1 MDPNLIDNTNIIENI
16 KFFWQNFIEKK
27 KTLLLIIISFFS
39 SFLELVSLGAA
50 IPFILVIVENDIS
63 IYPIVNNFFLFF
75 EASSKDHRII
85 VSIILFLFAFFVR
98 SIFVIFVNIFKLNY
112 SYKLNIRLSKKIHEN
127 ILNQSILY
135 FTKTKT
141 STLIQNNYSEVGI
154 LSGNLV
160 ASVVQILI
168 DLSFLIMAIVFF
180 SKLEP
185 TGTAIIGSTFLLLA
199 AIYIFLIKKHLVN
212 FGQQRLV
219 NNKKVLNELMQ
230 NFTSIKEI
238 KLSKYLDYFV
248 NLLTAAVKKD
258 GKIGV
263 IENTIYDVTKQLF
276 EFLIVVV
283 FCILLYYLYFIHGDL
298 KYTLFI
304 MGIYALA
311 SFRILPLV
319 NRLII
324 AYQRLKFYL
333 PALKAVNE
341 NLKLENQKEVLK
353 SSTKIKLLDKIEIKN
368 LNYKYSESNENT
380 LTNVNLIIEKNDIIG
395 IYGPSGSG
403 KTTLVNIIIGL
414 IYPDKG
420 VVEVDGK
427 NINNFLFDWRKN
439 IAYVTQSFKPRDV
452 SIEENIAFGMKDT
465 DLDDSLMKEALRI
478 SQIADWVQNLP
489 QKQKTIISENATNIS
504 GGQNQRIAIA
514 RAIYKNTDL
523 IVLDEA
529 TAGLDSDTENKF
541 LEFIKKNELKKTF
554 IIISHSKKVLSICNK
569 VFDLTNK
576 D

>member
-1 MDPNLIDNTNIIENI
+1 MDTNLSDNI
-16 KFFWQNFIEKK
+16 KFFWNNFIDKK
-27 KTLLLIIISFFS
+27 KTIVLIIMCLFG

-50 IPFILVIVENDIS
+50 IPLIFVIVENDLSNYQIL
-63 IYPIVNNFFLFF
+63 NDFFTFF
-75 EASSKDHRII
+75 EANTKEQRII
-85 VSIILFLFAFFVR
+85 MSIILFLLGFFTR
-98 SIFVIFVNIFKLNY
+98 SIFLIFVNIFRLNY
-112 SYKLNIRLSKKIHEN
+112 GYKLNIRLSKKIHEN

-135 FTKTKT
+135 FTKNKT
-141 STLIQNNYSEVGI
+141 STLIQHNYSEVGL

-160 ASVVQILI
+160 NSVIQILV
-168 DLSFLIMAIVFF
+168 DLSFLIMAIFF
-180 SKLEP
+180 FLKIEP
-185 TGTAIIGSTFLLLA
+185 TGTVIIGTTFLFLGI
-199 AIYIFLIKKHLVN
+199 IYIVLIKKHLVN
-212 FGQQRLV
+212 FGEQRLT

-230 NFTSIKEI
+230 NFSSIKEI

-248 NLLTAAVKKD
+248 NLLVVAVKKD
-258 GKIGV
+258 GRVSV
-263 IENTIYDVTKQLF
+263 IEKTIYDVTRHVF

-283 FCILLYYLYFIHGDL
+283 FCLLLYYFYFIHGDL
-298 KYTLFI
+298 KYTVFI

-311 SFRILPLV
+311 AFRILPLL

-324 AYQRLKFYL
+324 AYQGLKFYL
-333 PALKAVNE
+333 PALKTVNE
-341 NLKLENQKEVLK
+341 NLKLENQKEILR
-353 SSTKIKLLDKIEIKN
+353 SSKEIKFLDKIEIKD
-368 LNYKYSESNENT
+368 LSYKYSESNNHTLENIN
-380 LTNVNLIIEKNDIIG
+380 LTIKKNDIIG

-414 IYPDKG
+414 LYPDKG

-427 NINNFLFDWRKN
+427 DINNFLLEWRDN

-452 SIEENIAFGMKDT
+452 SIEENIAFGMKDMN
-465 DLDDSLMKEALRI
+465 LDENRMKEALRI
-478 SQIADWVQNLP
+478 AQIENWIKSLP
-489 QKQKTIISENATNIS
+489 QKQKTIITENATNIS

-529 TAGLDSDTENKF
+529 TAGLDYDTEDKF
-541 LEFIKKNELKKTF
+541 LEFVKKNELKKTF

-576 D
+576 NSCIES

>member
-1 MDPNLIDNTNIIENI
+1 MDTNLSDNI
-16 KFFWQNFIEKK
+16 KFFWNNFIDKK
-27 KTLLLIIISFFS
+27 KTIVLIIMCLFG

-50 IPFILVIVENDIS
+50 IPLIFVIVENDLSNYRIL
-63 IYPIVNNFFLFF
+63 NDFFTFF
-75 EASSKDHRII
+75 EATTKEQRII
-85 VSIILFLFAFFVR
+85 MSIILFLLGFFTR
-98 SIFVIFVNIFKLNY
+98 SIFLVFVNIFRLNY
-112 SYKLNIRLSKKIHEN
+112 GYKLNIRLSKKIHEN

-135 FTKTKT
+135 FTKNKT
-141 STLIQNNYSEVGI
+141 STLIQHNYSEVGL

-160 ASVVQILI
+160 NSVIQILI
-168 DLSFLIMAIVFF
+168 DLSFFIMAIFF
-180 SKLEP
+180 FLKIEP
-185 TGTAIIGSTFLLLA
+185 TGTVIIGSTFLFLGI
-199 AIYIFLIKKHLVN
+199 IYIVLIKKHLVN
-212 FGQQRLV
+212 FGEQRLT

-230 NFTSIKEI
+230 NFSSIKEI

-248 NLLTAAVKKD
+248 NLLVVAVKKD
-258 GKIGV
+258 GRVSV
-263 IENTIYDVTKQLF
+263 IEKTIYDVTRHVF

-283 FCILLYYLYFIHGDL
+283 FCLLLYYFYFIHGDL
-298 KYTLFI
+298 KYTVFI

-311 SFRILPLV
+311 AFRILPLL

-324 AYQRLKFYL
+324 AYQGLKFYL
-333 PALKAVNE
+333 PALKTVNE
-341 NLKLENQKEVLK
+341 NLKLENQKEILR
-353 SSTKIKLLDKIEIKN
+353 SSKEIKFLDKIEIKD
-368 LNYKYSESNENT
+368 LSYKYSDSNNHTLENIN
-380 LTNVNLIIEKNDIIG
+380 LTIKKNDIIG

-414 IYPDKG
+414 LYPDSG

-427 NINNFLFDWRKN
+427 DINNFLLEWRDN

-452 SIEENIAFGMKDT
+452 SIEENIAFGMKDMN
-465 DLDDSLMKEALRI
+465 LDENRMKEALRI
-478 SQIADWVQNLP
+478 AQIENSIKSLP
-489 QKQKTIISENATNIS
+489 QKQKTIITENATNIS

-529 TAGLDSDTENKF
+529 TAGLDYDTEDKF
-541 LEFIKKNELKKTF
+541 LEFVKKNELKKTF

-576 D
+576 NSCIES

>member
-1 MDPNLIDNTNIIENI
+1 MDTNLFNHI
-16 KFFWQNFIEKK
+16 KFFWQNFIDKK
-27 KTLLLIIISFFS
+27 KTIILIIISLFG

-50 IPFILVIVENDIS
+50 IPLILVIVENDIS
-63 IYPIVNNFFLFF
+63 NYPIVNNFFLFF
-75 EASSKDHRII
+75 EANSSEQRIFL
-85 VSIILFLFAFFVR
+85 SIILFLLGFFIR
-98 SIFVIFVNIFKLNY
+98 SIFLIYVNIFRLNY
-112 SYKLNIRLSKKIHEN
+112 SYKLNINLSKKIHEN

-135 FTKTKT
+135 FTKNKI
-141 STLIQNNYSEVGI
+141 STLIQHNYSEVGL

-160 ASVVQILI
+160 TSVIQIII
-168 DLSFLIMAIVFF
+168 DLSFLLMAIFF
-180 SKLEP
+180 FLQIEP
-185 TGTAIIGSTFLLLA
+185 TGTFIIGSTFVILGL
-199 AIYIFLIKKHLVN
+199 IYIFLIKKHLVN
-212 FGQQRLV
+212 FGEQRLA

-248 NLLTAAVKKD
+248 NLFAAAVKKD
-258 GKIGV
+258 GKISV
-263 IENTIYDVTKQLF
+263 IEKTIYDITRHIF

-283 FCILLYYLYFIHGDL
+283 FCLLLYYFYFIHGDL
-298 KYTLFI
+298 KYTIFI

-311 SFRILPLV
+311 AFRILPLL

-324 AYQRLKFYL
+324 AYQGLKFYL
-333 PALKAVNE
+333 PALKTVNE
-341 NLKLENQKEVLK
+341 SLKLENKKEILK
-353 SSTKIKLLDKIEIKN
+353 SSTEIKFLDKIQIKN
-368 LNYKYSESNENT
+368 LSYKYLESNEYALN
-380 LTNVNLIIEKNDIIG
+380 NVNLTIKKNDIIG
-395 IYGPSGSG
+395 IHGPSGSG

-427 NINNFLFDWRKN
+427 DINNFLLEWRNN

-452 SIEENIAFGMKDT
+452 SIEENIAFGMKDSN
-465 DLDDSLMKEALRI
+465 LDHNMMREALRV
-478 SQIADWVQNLP
+478 SQIENWVQNLP
-489 QKQKTIISENATNIS
+489 QKQQTIISENATNIS

-529 TAGLDSDTENKF
+529 TAGLDNDTEDKF
-541 LEFIKKNELKKTF
+541 LEFVKKNELKKTF
-554 IIISHSKKVLSICNK
+554 IVISHSKKVLSICNK

-576 D
+576 K